1 MLTTGTK
8 LLVGATVA
16 AFVAAIVYG
25 LAKNG
30 TLGVVGLLSAATALG
45 LLAGINLVA
54 RDSNVSAMDAEAVV
68 EAPASRSAPSP
79 SLWPL
84 VVAGGA
90 GLIVFG
96 LVTEQAFFLLGVI
109 LVGLGMFEWMLEAWS
124 ERASADVAFNRE
136 ARGRLSG
143 PLEFPVLAAVAA
155 VVVIFSFSRIMLFL
169 SKTAGPVAFVI
180 VALLILGGG
189 FGFAYQKSVRSSAI
203 AAITAIGALGLVA
216 GGVAAGL
223 EGERELQPHESTA
236 DLGDEAACDT
246 SDETEADENATQTV
260 GNKANVSAVITL
272 GDGDELT
279 ASLSGGRE
287 TTRMAIGRSNAANVI
302 FRNESNEPRRLVLST
317 GTKAAVDENGEE
329 IEGER
334 ILDQR
339 CTALAEEG
347 GSQLLTFKIDK
358 SSRNADEPFQFTVP
372 GVDAAPIE
380 VVVP

>member
-136 ARGRLSG
+136 ARGRLS
-143 PLEFPVLAAVAA
+143 
-155 VVVIFSFSRIMLFL
+155 
-169 SKTAGPVAFVI
+169 
-180 VALLILGGG
+180 
-189 FGFAYQKSVRSSAI
+189 
-203 AAITAIGALGLVA
+203 
-216 GGVAAGL
+216 
-223 EGERELQPHESTA
+223 
-236 DLGDEAACDT
+236 
-246 SDETEADENATQTV
+246 
-260 GNKANVSAVITL
+260 
-272 GDGDELT
+272 
-279 ASLSGGRE
+279 
-287 TTRMAIGRSNAANVI
+287 
-302 FRNESNEPRRLVLST
+302 
-317 GTKAAVDENGEE
+317 
-329 IEGER
+329 
-334 ILDQR
+334 
-339 CTALAEEG
+339 
-347 GSQLLTFKIDK
+347 
-358 SSRNADEPFQFTVP
+358 
-372 GVDAAPIE
+372 
-380 VVVP
+380 

>member
-8 LLVGATVA
+8 LLVGAAVA
-16 AFVAAIVYG
+16 AVVAAVVYG
-25 LAKNG
+25 VAQDG
-30 TLGVVGLLSAATALG
+30 TLGVVGLLSAAAALG
-45 LLAGINLVA
+45 LLAGINIVA
-54 RDSNVSAMDAEAVV
+54 RDSNVSAMDADAVLEAAAARP
-68 EAPASRSAPSP
+68 APPP

-96 LVTEQAFFLLGVI
+96 LVTEQAFFLLGVV
-109 LVGLGMFEWMLEAWS
+109 LVGLGVFEWMLEAWS
-124 ERASADVAFNRE
+124 ERASADVAFNSE

-143 PLEFPVLAAVAA
+143 PLEFPALAAVGA

-169 SKTAGPVAFVI
+169 SKTAGPVAFGVI
-180 VALLILGGG
+180 ALLILGAG

-203 AAITAIGALGLVA
+203 AIITAVGALGLVA

-223 EGERELQPHESTA
+223 EGERQLQPHESTA
-236 DLGDEAACDT
+236 ELGKEAACDT
-246 SDETEADENATQTV
+246 SEETEADENATQTV
-260 GNKANVSAVITL
+260 ANKANVSAVITL
-272 GDGDELT
+272 GGGDELT
-279 ASLSGGRE
+279 ASMSGGRE
-287 TTRMAIGRSNAANVI
+287 TSQIVVGRSNAANII
-302 FRNESNEPRRLVLST
+302 FRNESGEPRRLVLTT

-334 ILDQR
+334 IPDQR

-358 SSRNADEPFQFTVP
+358 SSRDADEPFQFTVP
-372 GVDAAPIE
+372 GVEATPIE